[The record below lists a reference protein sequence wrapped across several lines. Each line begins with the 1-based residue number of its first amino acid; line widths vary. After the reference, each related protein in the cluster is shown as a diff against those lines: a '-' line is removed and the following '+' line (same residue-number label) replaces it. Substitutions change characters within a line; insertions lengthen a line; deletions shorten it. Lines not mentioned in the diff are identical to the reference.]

1 MAIRDILVHID
12 NQDTSETILRI
23 AIALAEELGAHLT
36 ALYIKNPIEYPVY
49 ADVTI
54 PQSVFDQAE
63 EFEQE
68 KLEAAKAKF
77 EHIVHGIRIHA
88 EWKQEEGRTTSKL
101 IEHSA
106 CCDLLVVGQ
115 SAPSNRGDLD
125 ENVADR
131 VVLESGRPILVIP
144 YNATDNVDFDRVVI
158 AWNGKKEAVRAI
170 HDAMPVLERARKV
183 SIVSVTASA
192 DDDVPCADVA
202 KHLARHGVNVVV
214 EQTDED
220 IVDVG
225 HWLQSQINAN
235 KANLVVMGAYGH
247 SRYREIIFGGVTRH
261 MLRNMPIPCLMSH

>member
-12 NQDTSETILRI
+12 DQESSETILRI
-23 AIALAEELGAHLT
+23 AIKLAEELGAHLT

-63 EFEQE
+63 EYEKE
-68 KLEAAKAKF
+68 KLEVAKTNF
-77 EHIVHGIRIHA
+77 DHITHGKQIPV
-88 EWKQEEGRTTSKL
+88 EWKQDEGRTAATL

-106 CCDLLVVGQ
+106 CYDLLVVSQ
-115 SAPSNRGDLD
+115 SAPSGQGDID

-144 YNATDNVDFDRVVI
+144 NTATDSVNLDRVVV

-170 HDAMPVLERARKV
+170 HDAMPLLERARTV
-183 SIVSVTASA
+183 SIVSVRPSPY
-192 DDDVPCADVA
+192 DDVPCADVA
-202 KHLARHGVNVVV
+202 KHLARHGVNVEV

-225 HWLQSQINAN
+225 HWLQSQIKEN

-247 SRYREIIFGGVTRH
+247 SRYREMIFGGVTRH
-261 MLRNMPIPCLMSH
+261 MLRSMPIPCLMSH